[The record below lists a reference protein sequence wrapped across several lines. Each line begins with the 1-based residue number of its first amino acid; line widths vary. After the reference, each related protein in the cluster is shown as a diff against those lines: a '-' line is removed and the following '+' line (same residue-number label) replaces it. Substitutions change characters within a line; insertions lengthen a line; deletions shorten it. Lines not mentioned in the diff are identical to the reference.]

1 MNAESLHTH
10 LQAFFPVKIDP
21 IPVYHRKETSLLV
34 WNPEQTPVILNQP
47 EGSLLTFEM
56 ELELLI
62 NKSIPY
68 FLISHNPGTSINM
81 GRSL

>member
-1 MNAESLHTH
+1 
-10 LQAFFPVKIDP
+10 
-21 IPVYHRKETSLLV
+21 VYRRKETSLLV

-62 NKSIPY
+62 RKYPL
-68 FLISHNPGTSINM
+68 FLFHTIQELPEIREEVCRKLSEDRTF
-81 GRSL
+81 L